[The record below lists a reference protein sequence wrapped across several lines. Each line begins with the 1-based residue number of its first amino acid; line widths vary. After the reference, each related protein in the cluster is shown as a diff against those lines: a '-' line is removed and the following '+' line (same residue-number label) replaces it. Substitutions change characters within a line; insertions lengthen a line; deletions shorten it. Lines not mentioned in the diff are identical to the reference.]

1 MLATC
6 KCYTRHCK
14 NYQGIIQPDGT
25 EMSEKNACR
34 AFPDGIPDYIAYGE
48 IIHDKPIKDQGNV
61 VVFEK
66 GKFDW
71 ED

>member
-6 KCYTRHCK
+6 KCYTRQCR

-25 EMSEKNACR
+25 EMSETNSCL
-34 AFPDGIPDYIAYGE
+34 AFMEGIPDDIAYGDNP
-48 IIHDKPIKDQGNV
+48 HDKPTKEQVNV